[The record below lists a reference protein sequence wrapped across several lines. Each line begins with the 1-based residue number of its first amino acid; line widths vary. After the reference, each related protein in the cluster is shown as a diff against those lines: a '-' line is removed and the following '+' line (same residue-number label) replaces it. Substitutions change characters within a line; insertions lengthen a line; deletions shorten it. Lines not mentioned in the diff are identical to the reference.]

1 MLMKARMK
9 NQKKMKMKKM
19 MKKKPIKANEVID
32 EYQNPSSEL
41 FLQECCRFNKETGD
55 EQRMKNK

>member
-1 MLMKARMK
+1 MKARMK
-9 NQKKMKMKKM
+9 NQKKMKMKK
-19 MKKKPIKANEVID
+19 KKKPIQANEVID

>member
-1 MLMKARMK
+1 MKARMK

-19 MKKKPIKANEVID
+19 MKKKPNEVID

-41 FLQECCRFNKETGD
+41 FFT
-55 EQRMKNK
+55 RML